1 MGEVPEGTVVGW
13 DLLRERWLNRSTL
26 LEILAGGLKFELVA
40 NVEVVW
46 SAPVEDPWSED
57 GLWSPPGMDPQRETI
72 ASSKA
77 LGWISKAR

>member
-1 MGEVPEGTVVGW
+1 
-13 DLLRERWLNRSTL
+13 
-26 LEILAGGLKFELVA
+26 VA

-46 SAPVEDPWSED
+46 SAPIEDPWSED
-57 GLWSPPGMDPQRETI
+57 GLWLPPGTDPQRETI